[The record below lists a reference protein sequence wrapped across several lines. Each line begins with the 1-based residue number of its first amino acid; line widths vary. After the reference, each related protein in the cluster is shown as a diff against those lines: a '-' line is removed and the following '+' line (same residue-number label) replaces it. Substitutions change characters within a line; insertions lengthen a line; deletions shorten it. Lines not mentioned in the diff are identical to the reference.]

1 MKRRFL
7 LTPEHPCSYL
17 ERDART
23 LFLDPREDHAPNT
36 YAALSGVGFRRSG
49 DHLYRPHCGDCSACV
64 ATRVPVQQFRLT
76 RRFRRVLA
84 RNDDLAMRIEPAG
97 YGDEAYALYERYIQ
111 ERHRDG
117 DMYPPSPDQFRSFLL
132 AEWSDT
138 RFLSTYQGERLVAVA
153 VTDVLAN
160 GLSAIY
166 TFFDPSLAG
175 RSLGVLSILRQ
186 IGVCQHAGLPYL
198 YLGYWIEEADKMR
211 YKTDYR
217 PIELFRGQGWSLLR

>member
-23 LFLDPREDHAPNT
+23 LFLDPAEDHSANT

-49 DHLYRPHCGDCSACV
+49 DHLYRPHCNDCRACV
-64 ATRVPVQQFRLT
+64 ATRVPVRQFRLT

-84 RNDDLAMRIEPAG
+84 RNEDLTMRIEPAR
-97 YGDEAYALYERYIQ
+97 YGDEAYELYERYIN
-111 ERHRDG
+111 ERHPDG
-117 DMYPPSPDQFRSFLL
+117 DMYPPSPDQFRAFLL
-132 AEWSDT
+132 AKWSDT
-138 RFLSTYQGERLVAVA
+138 RFVSAYQGDRLVAVA

-166 TFFDPSLAG
+166 TFFDPSLAD

-186 IGVCQHAGLPYL
+186 IGVCQHTGLPYL
-198 YLGYWIEEADKMR
+198 YLGYWIEEAEKMR

-217 PIELFRGQGWSLLR
+217 PIELFRGQGWSRLG